1 MSPGTALLLAA
12 PGSIDPVAAMGYTAI
27 GRQLVRRLDTPPSVR
42 LCAWTSVSVRRRL
55 QLRGYRPLS
64 PLKALALL
72 AARGQDEVVALALHL
87 ARGSEYEALA
97 AAVRRWRQRGLRI
110 ALTRPPLADQQAT
123 TDLLQ
128 GIVRELPQPLA
139 ADEAL
144 ILVAHGSSTPEGR
157 CDLQRAARIAR
168 QLDRRLLL
176 VTVSDPAASAGVI
189 EQCHRQAIKRAIIRP
204 LLVSGTTTLRQ
215 ISAAVSDGWLS
226 RLSAAGVAVALQP
239 QTSGTTP
246 ALLDFW
252 YSQLTAALGRFEA
265 AY

>member
-1 MSPGTALLLAA
+1 M
-12 PGSIDPVAAMGYTAI
+12 
-27 GRQLVRRLDTPPSVR
+27 
-42 LCAWTSVSVRRRL
+42 
-55 QLRGYRPLS
+55 
-64 PLKALALL
+64 
-72 AARGQDEVVALALHL
+72 
-87 ARGSEYEALA
+87 
-97 AAVRRWRQRGLRI
+97 
-110 ALTRPPLADQQAT
+110 
-123 TDLLQ
+123 
-128 GIVRELPQPLA
+128 RELPQPLA

-157 CDLQRAARIAR
+157 CDLQRAARSHDNLIAVFVGNCQR
-168 QLDRRLLL
+168 
-176 VTVSDPAASAGVI
+176 SAASAGVI
-189 EQCHRQAIKRAIIRP
+189 EQCHRQAIKTCHNSA